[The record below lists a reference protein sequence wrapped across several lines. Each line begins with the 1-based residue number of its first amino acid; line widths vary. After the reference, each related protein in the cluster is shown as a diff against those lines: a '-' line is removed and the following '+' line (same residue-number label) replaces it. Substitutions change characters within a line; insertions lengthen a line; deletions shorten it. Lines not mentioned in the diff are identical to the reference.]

1 MGGQH
6 MSVIRPPFWRDPAL
20 MTPAS
25 AVLLLLFLAPLIW
38 FFVVSFWEV
47 RLFKTVPGLSLT
59 NYIKVFSE
67 YAGPMAFTAA
77 ISAAIAGVTTVLAF
91 IVAHLI
97 WARGGMLGGFL
108 LGATL
113 LTLFGGYLVKIYAW
127 RTILGREGIIN
138 STLLSLGVTDQP
150 IDALLYSPTAV
161 ALVLT
166 SYLLPFAILPLYGA
180 LRAIEPVSLEAARD
194 LGASPWAVLRDGV
207 LPLCVPAITTAF
219 ALCFLVT
226 AGDYVTPRL
235 VGGTQVMMMGN
246 FIESQFGLRMN
257 VPLGAAMTFTTLV
270 TSTAVIVAAGLGLKH
285 LMRAK

>member
-1 MGGQH
+1 
-6 MSVIRPPFWRDPAL
+6 MSRRAATLRDSAL
-20 MTPAS
+20 LTPATL
-25 AVLLLLFLAPLIW
+25 VLGLLFLAPLVW
-38 FFVVSFWEV
+38 FLVVSFWQV
-47 RLFKTVPGLSLT
+47 KLFKLTPALSGA
-59 NYIKVFSE
+59 NYAKVLGE
-67 YAGPMAFTAA
+67 YGYPILFTAG
-77 ISAAIAGVTTVLAF
+77 ISALIAVVTTALAF
-91 IVAHLI
+91 LVAHVI
-97 WARGGMLGGFL
+97 WSRGGLLGAFL

-127 RTILGREGIIN
+127 RTILGREGIFN
-138 STLLSLGVTDQP
+138 SSLLGLGLIREP
-150 IDALLYSPTAV
+150 IDALLYSPIAV
-161 ALVLT
+161 AMVLT

-194 LGASPWAVLRDGV
+194 LGASPAGVLRDAV
-207 LPLCVPAITTAF
+207 LPRCVAALTTAF

-257 VPLGAAMTFTTLV
+257 VPLGAAMTFSTLV
-270 TSTAVIVAAGLGLKH
+270 TSACVILAAWFGLKH

>member
-1 MGGQH
+1 
-6 MSVIRPPFWRDPAL
+6 MSDIRPPLWRDPAL
-20 MTPAS
+20 MTPAA
-25 AVLLLLFLAPLIW
+25 AVLGLLFIAPLIW

-47 RLFKTVPGLSLT
+47 KLFKVVPGVSLS
-59 NYIKVFSE
+59 NYAKVITD
-67 YAGPMAFTAA
+67 YVGPIAFTAA
-77 ISAAIAGVTTVLAF
+77 ISAAIAVVTTVLAF
-91 IVAHLI
+91 VVAHLI
-97 WARGGMLGGFL
+97 WTRGGILGAFL

-138 STLLSLGVTDQP
+138 SSLMGLGVIDQP

-180 LRAIEPVSLEAARD
+180 LRAIDPVSLEAARD
-194 LGASPWAVLRDGV
+194 LGASPYAVLRDGV
-207 LPLCVPAITTAF
+207 LPLCVPALTTSF

-235 VGGTQVMMMGN
+235 VGGTQVLMMGN

-270 TSTAVIVAAGLGLKH
+270 TSTAVIIAAWLGLRH
-285 LMRAK
+285 LLRAK